1 MGELDERVVGL
12 LERLREAAELVG
24 EVSRLAARAASL
36 GAVSLQLRQPEL
48 VPGAEVEVSL
58 PGGVDVAVFSVER
71 GEWQPLGKAEKA
83 VFKAAEGCVVLELVG
98 RREGAGTQPAAA
110 GEGQTLLKVSLCRLT
125 VKELVV
131 LARSLGEEDWE
142 RVLGELRRIHG
153 ALAEYVEALERV
165 AAVARL
171 VL

>member
-1 MGELDERVVGL
+1 MGELDKRVVGL
-12 LERLREAAELVG
+12 LEGLREAAELVG

-36 GAVSLQLRQPEL
+36 GGASLQLRQPEL
-48 VPGAEVEVSL
+48 VPGAELEVSL
-58 PGGVDVAVFSVER
+58 PRDVDVAVFDVER
-71 GEWQPLGKAEKA
+71 GAWRPLGKAEKA

-98 RREGAGTQPAAA
+98 RRVGAGQPAAA
-110 GEGQTLLKVSLCRLT
+110 GEGQTLLRVSLCRLT
-125 VKELVV
+125 VKELVA

-142 RVLGELRRIHG
+142 RVLGELRRIRG

>member
-1 MGELDERVVGL
+1 VGELDERVVGL

-36 GAVSLQLRQPEL
+36 GGASLQLRQPEL

-58 PGGVDVAVFSVER
+58 PRGVDVAVFDVER
-71 GEWQPLGKAEKA
+71 GAWQPLGKAEKA

-98 RREGAGTQPAAA
+98 RREEAGQPAAA